1 MPNHIKDSRGS
12 LLRWWCAR
20 IPKNSH
26 SKSCV
31 LPSQPAVRI
40 MKTVPPLK
48 KIVDRQ
54 NNQRKMIVH
63 CSLFSSFFL
72 HLLGSNTAGG
82 SKQWS
87 HWCHQQRHSGLQL
100 VWFWMGDHYKDLC
113 FYRVLHGFSDRV
125 HGWGWLLPALEKI
138 VFLFDQW
145 LKMWQLP
152 VGFKTVIWLQAI
164 EMS

>member
-31 LPSQPAVRI
+31 FPSQPAVRI

-113 FYRVLHGFSDRV
+113 FYRVLHGFFRSCARMRLTFARFGKDCFFFVWSVVEDVAVTCR
-125 HGWGWLLPALEKI
+125 I
-138 VFLFDQW
+138 
-145 LKMWQLP
+145 
-152 VGFKTVIWLQAI
+152 
-164 EMS
+164 